1 MAINIDHQKD
11 VISANSGIITVD
23 QTGALVLPKG
33 NTSERPS
40 APVEAMIR
48 YNTDTTELE
57 QYINGAW
64 TSLARNSIGDLP
76 DVDITSIQNGQV
88 IKWDT
93 ATGKFLP
100 ADDEENLLN
109 NDTNDLAEGT
119 DNSVGESSPG
129 AGDGTN
135 NLYYTDARVDA
146 RIANAVLDDLSGVT
160 ITGTPGNNYVLTY
173 VAATGQWEPRSVTAA
188 QGGLTEGDAIAFAIA
203 LGG

>member
-11 VISANSGIITVD
+11 IISANSGILTVD
-23 QTGALVLPKG
+23 QTGAIVLPKG

-40 APVEAMIR
+40 APVEGMIR
-48 YNTDTTELE
+48 YNTDQQKLE
-57 QYINGAW
+57 QYVSGQWQA
-64 TSLARNSIGDLP
+64 IGL
-76 DVDITSIQNGQV
+76 DVNLTGIQDGQV
-88 IKWDT
+88 LKYDS
-93 ATGKFLP
+93 ASGQFVP
-100 ADDEENLLN
+100 ADDEEDLTN
-109 NDTNDLAEGT
+109 NNTNDLAEGT
-119 DNSVGESSPG
+119 DNSVGESAPG

-135 NLYYTDARVDA
+135 NLYFTDARADA

-173 VAATGQWEPRSVTAA
+173 VAATGQWEPRSVSAA

>member
-11 VISANSGIITVD
+11 IISANSGVLTVD

-40 APVEAMIR
+40 APVEAMVR
-48 YNTDTTELE
+48 YNSDTQKLE
-57 QYINGAW
+57 QYVGGQW
-64 TSLARNSIGDLP
+64 QGVGD
-76 DVDITSIQNGQV
+76 IS
-88 IKWDT
+88 
-93 ATGKFLP
+93 
-100 ADDEENLLN
+100 N

-119 DNSVGESSPG
+119 DNSVGESTPG

-135 NLYYTDARVDA
+135 NLYFTDARADA
-146 RIANAVLDDLSGVT
+146 RIANAVLDDLNGVT